1 MLSISEDKIICTG
14 TDKEVF
20 SQLEKHGVN
29 LNEWNFYRG
38 VQYQLKLHHIG
49 IVVENIQKSLGELT
63 KYLDFES
70 TTVPS
75 LVGSQK
81 VNICFL
87 KTNNVFLE
95 LIEPAEENSP
105 ISNFIKKGGGFHHLC
120 FEVDDIHLELEKM
133 KKNGVRIIVDV
144 VKGFEERLT
153 AFVML
158 DMKNTNCNLI
168 ELAEKK

>member
-1 MLSISEDKIICTG
+1 
-14 TDKEVF
+14 
-20 SQLEKHGVN
+20 
-29 LNEWNFYRG
+29 
-38 VQYQLKLHHIG
+38 LKLHHIG

-63 KYLDFES
+63 KYFDFES
-70 TTVPS
+70 TTIPS

-133 KKNGVRIIVDV
+133 KKNGARIVVDV

>member
-1 MLSISEDKIICTG
+1 M
-14 TDKEVF
+14 
-20 SQLEKHGVN
+20 
-29 LNEWNFYRG
+29 
-38 VQYQLKLHHIG
+38 KLHHIG
-49 IVVENIQKSLGELT
+49 IVVKNIQKSLGELNQ
-63 KYLDFES
+63 YLNFES

-95 LIEPAEENSP
+95 LIEPAQENSP
-105 ISNFIKKGGGFHHLC
+105 ISDFVKKKGGFHHLC
-120 FEVDDIHLELEKM
+120 FEVDDIHVELERM
-133 KKNGVRIIVDV
+133 KKNGARVIVDV

>member
-1 MLSISEDKIICTG
+1 M
-14 TDKEVF
+14 
-20 SQLEKHGVN
+20 
-29 LNEWNFYRG
+29 
-38 VQYQLKLHHIG
+38 KLHHIG
-49 IVVENIQKSLGELT
+49 IVVKNIQESLGELT
-63 KYLDFES
+63 NYLNFES

-75 LVGSQK
+75 LVGSQR

-95 LIEPAEENSP
+95 LIEPAQENSP
-105 ISNFIKKGGGFHHLC
+105 ITDFVKKGGGYHHLC

>member
-1 MLSISEDKIICTG
+1 M
-14 TDKEVF
+14 
-20 SQLEKHGVN
+20 
-29 LNEWNFYRG
+29 
-38 VQYQLKLHHIG
+38 KLHHIG
-49 IVVENIQKSLGELT
+49 IVVESIQKSLGELT

-120 FEVDDIHLELEKM
+120 FEIDDIHLELEKM
-133 KKNGVRIIVDV
+133 KKNGARIVVDV

>member
-1 MLSISEDKIICTG
+1 M
-14 TDKEVF
+14 
-20 SQLEKHGVN
+20 
-29 LNEWNFYRG
+29 
-38 VQYQLKLHHIG
+38 KLHHIG

-120 FEVDDIHLELEKM
+120 FEVNNIHLELEKM

>member
-1 MLSISEDKIICTG
+1 
-14 TDKEVF
+14 
-20 SQLEKHGVN
+20 
-29 LNEWNFYRG
+29 
-38 VQYQLKLHHIG
+38 LKLHHIG
-49 IVVENIQKSLGELT
+49 IVVKNIQESLGELT

-95 LIEPAEENSP
+95 LIEPAQENSP
-105 ISNFIKKGGGFHHLC
+105 ISNFIKEGGGFHHLC
-120 FEVDDIHLELEKM
+120 FEVDDIHIELEKM
-133 KKNGVRIIVDV
+133 KKNGAYVIVDV
-144 VKGFEERLT
+144 VRGFENRLT

>member
-1 MLSISEDKIICTG
+1 M
-14 TDKEVF
+14 
-20 SQLEKHGVN
+20 
-29 LNEWNFYRG
+29 
-38 VQYQLKLHHIG
+38 KLHHIG
-49 IVVENIQKSLGELT
+49 IVVKNIQNSLGELT

-95 LIEPAEENSP
+95 LIEPAQENSP
-105 ISNFIKKGGGFHHLC
+105 ISDFVEKGGGFHHLC

-133 KKNGVRIIVDV
+133 KKNGARVVVDV
-144 VKGFEERLT
+144 VKGFEDHLI

-158 DMKNTNCNLI
+158 DTKNTNCKLI

>member
-1 MLSISEDKIICTG
+1 M
-14 TDKEVF
+14 
-20 SQLEKHGVN
+20 
-29 LNEWNFYRG
+29 
-38 VQYQLKLHHIG
+38 KLHHIG

-70 TTVPS
+70 TTMPS

-133 KKNGVRIIVDV
+133 KKNGARIIVDV

>member
-1 MLSISEDKIICTG
+1 M
-14 TDKEVF
+14 
-20 SQLEKHGVN
+20 
-29 LNEWNFYRG
+29 
-38 VQYQLKLHHIG
+38 KLHHIG

-70 TTVPS
+70 ATIPS

-133 KKNGVRIIVDV
+133 KKNGARIIVDV